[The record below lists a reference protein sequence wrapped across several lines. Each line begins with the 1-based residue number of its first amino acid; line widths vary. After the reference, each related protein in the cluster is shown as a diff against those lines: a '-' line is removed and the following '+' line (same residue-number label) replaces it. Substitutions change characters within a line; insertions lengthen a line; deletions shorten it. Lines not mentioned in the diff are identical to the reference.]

1 MRYINLIDGE
11 FQMVKLLDFLLAF
24 FLGEFGIY
32 RFYKGYILTGLL
44 WLITGGVFGIGWLV
58 DWVWVLLGKKLE
70 YPK

>member
-1 MRYINLIDGE
+1 
-11 FQMVKLLDFLLAF
+11 MVKLLDFLLAF

-32 RFYKGYILTGLL
+32 RFYKGYMLTGLL
-44 WLITGGVFGIGWLV
+44 WLVTGGLFGIGWLV